1 MANEKSLVE
10 EAIIQ
15 MKNLEE
21 AVAENA
27 KGILASTMSQE
38 IKELVKE
45 SLTEQDDEI
54 ETDIDVEDLE
64 DTDETD
70 DESDDMMGDDT
81 DMDNMDMDFGDE
93 TDDEED
99 IIDLT
104 DADDEEVLRVFQ
116 LMGPED
122 NIVVTKDESGNTHLK
137 DEETGK
143 EYMIV
148 GESEEEYEDMD
159 MEMSEEDDMDMEM
172 SEEDDMDMEMY
183 EEDDMDIEMSEEDD
197 MGGESIESIVER
209 MFGSDDEDE
218 FMDFEDEEMEDEIVY
233 EIEMDDEEIDESR
246 YGSFG
251 NLRRK
256 DFRGDEYVRDND
268 TFANDEELFG
278 IGDDDMYDT
287 EEFDDFESYNERYPM
302 DKEDSPRWFKGSSG
316 KKMFDSYREKTG
328 KPFKVKTKRGEMDE
342 EEDINDES
350 IMESKSTI
358 KPKGVGMGKPK
369 FSYDS
374 KPNQGEG
381 FKTKMKQGP
390 RTMGTGKAKFDYK
403 DGENAGSK
411 LGKNKVVKKVESK
424 ESSIKK
430 PMVKKA
436 ETKEASRTLGNGSYF
451 RKGGL
456 PKPRAHSKF
465 NANIKENT
473 TNTELKV
480 LREKNEEYRKALN
493 IFRNKLNEVA
503 VFNSNL
509 AYATRLFT
517 EHSTSKQEK
526 INILRRF
533 DSVETIKE
541 SKNLYQTIKNELS
554 EVGTKTQTVNESLE
568 RKIAK
573 APSTGSAVNL
583 IESKTY
589 ENPQFLRMK
598 DLMAKIK

>member
-1 MANEKSLVE
+1 MNFFHNGRYLYIKITLKQKMANEKSLVE

-38 IKELVKE
+38 IKDLVKE
-45 SLTEQDDEI
+45 SLSEQEEDEV
-54 ETDIDVEDLE
+54 ETDVDVEDMDDSD
-64 DTDETD
+64 DTMDMDMD
-70 DESDDMMGDDT
+70 DESEDDMDDT
-81 DMDNMDMDFGDE
+81 EMDNIDMDFGDE
-93 TDDEED
+93 MDDED
-99 IIDLT
+99 DVIDLT

-122 NIVVTKDESGNTHLK
+122 NIIVTKDESGNTHLK

-148 GESEEEYEDMD
+148 GEGEEEMDESWNEMDEEEDMEIEKED
-159 MEMSEEDDMDMEM
+159 MEIEEEDID
-172 SEEDDMDMEMY
+172 EET
-183 EEDDMDIEMSEEDD
+183 
-197 MGGESIESIVER
+197 IESIVER
-209 MFGSDDEDE
+209 MFGSDDEMEFDDE
-218 FMDFEDEEMEDEIVY
+218 EDIEFDDEEMFESDEDMDEEMFESDEDMDEEIVY
-233 EIEMDDEEIDESR
+233 EIEME
-246 YGSFG
+246 
-251 NLRRK
+251 
-256 DFRGDEYVRDND
+256 
-268 TFANDEELFG
+268 
-278 IGDDDMYDT
+278 
-287 EEFDDFESYNERYPM
+287 
-302 DKEDSPRWFKGSSG
+302 
-316 KKMFDSYREKTG
+316 
-328 KPFKVKTKRGEMDE
+328 DE
-342 EEDINDES
+342 EEDES
-350 IMESKSTI
+350 EIEESLYESKSKAKRISTG
-358 KPKGVGMGKPK
+358 KASNFKYDKAPNLNKG
-369 FSYDS
+369 FD
-374 KPNQGEG
+374 
-381 FKTKMKQGP
+381 TKMKEGDK
-390 RTMGTGKAKFDYK
+390 TMGTGKPRFTYK

-411 LGKNKVVKKVESK
+411 FGKNKIVKKSETK
-424 ESSIKK
+424 EGTLMKK
-430 PMVKKA
+430 S
-436 ETKEASRTLGNGSYF
+436 ETKEASRTLGNGSAF

-473 TNTELKV
+473 SNTELKV

-554 EVGTKTQTVNESLE
+554 DSGTKTQTVNESLE